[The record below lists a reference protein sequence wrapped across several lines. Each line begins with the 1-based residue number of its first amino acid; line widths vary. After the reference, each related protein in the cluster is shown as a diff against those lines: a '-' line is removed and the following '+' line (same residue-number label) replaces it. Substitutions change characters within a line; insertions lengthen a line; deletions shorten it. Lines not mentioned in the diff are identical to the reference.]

1 MHRVLR
7 MTDDGY
13 STIFLSL
20 QMASSTYYHR
30 DYAIDI
36 CPEDICN
43 AAGFFWVTV
52 DSSVKFQRPWRRP
65 SWVQSRRARGGFTC
79 LRRTRHTT
87 VLKRQLPLCN
97 NVLQWGDSLL
107 SASVFELRFLCHIVL
122 GLLSFVSGHSA
133 WSVVLESVNKR
144 WLLVH
149 RRRIHDTMNDGGVNS
164 TINIVWGDTMQQ

>member
-1 MHRVLR
+1 MKWLVVCARCSSRREFNTINRVLR

-13 STIFLSL
+13 STIILSL

-65 SWVQSRRARGGFTC
+65 SWVQSRRARG
-79 LRRTRHTT
+79 L
-87 VLKRQLPLCN
+87 
-97 NVLQWGDSLL
+97 
-107 SASVFELRFLCHIVL
+107 LCHIVL

-133 WSVVLESVNKR
+133 WSVVMESVNKR

-164 TINIVWGDTMQQ
+164 TISIWGDTMQQ